1 VEEHLVFDNSIYS
14 ASTAKNFYNT
24 ATQLNKQ
31 IQGQLQPQTQLSS
44 QIKSE
49 PLRTIQPS
57 SDKQLSN
64 PLVNAV
70 VSLANE
76 TARSGYGALV
86 FCSSRSQCENDAL
99 LISQVLP
106 RREETDSLVMEKRL
120 DLLSELRG
128 TSTGLD
134 SFLGKTIPVG
144 VAFHR
149 KSSFLLFVVLETN

>member
-1 VEEHLVFDNSIYS
+1 MEEHLVFDNSVYS

-24 ATQLNKQ
+24 ATQLSKQ
-31 IQGQLQPQTQLSS
+31 TQGQTQLSS
-44 QIKSE
+44 QIRPE
-49 PLRTIQPS
+49 PIRAIQPS
-57 SDKQLSN
+57 PDKQLSN

-106 RREETDSLVMEKRL
+106 RPEETDSLVMEKRL

-134 SFLGKTIPVG
+134 PFLGKTIPVG

-149 KSSFLLFVVLETN
+149 KFSLLHLTSLKLTR